1 MKNKLNPRQYD
12 PYALNTPSGN
22 LIFEEQVDHFDCH
35 LSEYLTGDFNITG
48 SLQVNDGTSLFVENE
63 NVYLSGNSFITNL
76 NLGNSNRTAPTA
88 FDSVGN
94 SGDIAFDTGYLYLCT
109 GDNAW
114 GRVAVSAW

>member
-1 MKNKLNPRQYD
+1 MNNKLNPRQFT

-22 LIFEEQVDHFDCH
+22 LIFEQQVDYFDCY
-35 LSEYLTGDFNITG
+35 LSEYLTGDFNVTG
-48 SLQVNDGTSLFVENE
+48 SFQVNDGNGLFVEDD
-63 NVYLSGNSFITNL
+63 NVYLSGNTLLSSL
-76 NLGNSNRTAPTA
+76 NLGNPNRTVPSAYNSA
-88 FDSVGN
+88 GN